1 MVMLNIFVRSI
12 IIYFFLFL
20 SMRLMGKRQLGELQP
35 FEFVITLV
43 TSELACIPMSDPTIP
58 IIYGII
64 PVFTLFIAHLFITK
78 IAAKSVRFRRV
89 INGKPVVIIEKGNIL
104 PEVMKELNMDADDLM
119 EALRSKD
126 VFNPAE
132 VEYAIIETNGSMT
145 VLPKNQCKPVC
156 PEDMGLEVE
165 KAYMPVTLILEGNFL
180 GNNLSATDG
189 VTKQGIMKLLSRIDM
204 ESKDVL
210 LLLLQGTKVFVQPYK
225 GDSLTVNLQEDEA

>member
-1 MVMLNIFVRSI
+1 MVMLNIFFRSI

-20 SMRLMGKRQLGELQP
+20 SMRIMGKRQLCELQP

-78 IAAKSVRFRRV
+78 IASKSVRFRRI

-119 EALRSKD
+119 EALRGKD
-126 VFNPAE
+126 IFNPSE

-145 VLPKNQCKPVC
+145 VLPKSSCKPIC
-156 PEDMGLEVE
+156 PEDMDVEVE

-180 GNNLSATDG
+180 GNNLSITDG
-189 VTKQGIMKLLSRIDM
+189 VTKQGIMKLLSRINM

-210 LLLLQGTKVFVQPYK
+210 LLLLQGKKVFVQPYK
-225 GDSLTVNLQEDEA
+225 GDSLTVRLEEGES

>member
-189 VTKQGIMKLLSRIDM
+189 VTKQGIMKLLSRINM

-225 GDSLTVNLQEDEA
+225 GDSLTVNLQEGEV

>member
-1 MVMLNIFVRSI
+1 
-12 IIYFFLFL
+12 
-20 SMRLMGKRQLGELQP
+20 MGKRQLGELQP

-78 IAAKSVRFRRV
+78 IASKSVRFRRI

-119 EALRSKD
+119 EALRGKD
-126 VFNPAE
+126 IFNPSE

-145 VLPKNQCKPVC
+145 VLPKSSCKPIC
-156 PEDMGLEVE
+156 PEDMDVEVE

-180 GNNLSATDG
+180 GNNLSITDG
-189 VTKQGIMKLLSRIDM
+189 VTKQGIMKLLSRINM

-210 LLLLQGTKVFVQPYK
+210 LLLLQGKKVFVQPYK
-225 GDSLTVNLQEDEA
+225 GDSLTVRLEEGES

>member
-1 MVMLNIFVRSI
+1 
-12 IIYFFLFL
+12 
-20 SMRLMGKRQLGELQP
+20 MGKRQLGELQP

-78 IAAKSVRFRRV
+78 IASKSVRFRRV

-126 VFNPAE
+126 IFNPAE

-145 VLPKNQCKPVC
+145 ILPKNNCKPVC
-156 PEDMGLEVE
+156 PDDMNLEVE
-165 KAYMPVTLILEGNFL
+165 RAYLPVTLILEGKFL
-180 GNNLSATDG
+180 GNNLSITDG
-189 VTKQGIMKLLSRIDM
+189 VTKQGIMKLLDRINM
-204 ESKDVL
+204 KGEDVL
-210 LLLLQGTKVFVQPYK
+210 LLLLQGSKVFVQPYK
-225 GDSLTVNLQEDEA
+225 GDSMTVNLNEGEK